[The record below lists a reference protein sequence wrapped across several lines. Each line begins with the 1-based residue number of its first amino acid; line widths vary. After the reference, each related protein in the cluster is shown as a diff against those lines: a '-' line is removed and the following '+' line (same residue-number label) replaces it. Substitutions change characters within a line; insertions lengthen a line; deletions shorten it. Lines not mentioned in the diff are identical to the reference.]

1 MKKQKLFEWVGTYL
15 AIEAPV
21 MVGTEK
27 LEGVLPPPDIET
39 ERSRKRKRNEKKRER
54 RMKKEE
60 GGEER

>member
-1 MKKQKLFEWVGTYL
+1 MKKQKLFEWVRTYL

-39 ERSRKRKRNEKKRER
+39 ERSRKRKRK
-54 RMKKEE
+54 
-60 GGEER
+60 

>member
-1 MKKQKLFEWVGTYL
+1 MRTYL

-27 LEGVLPPPDIET
+27 LEGVLPHQTLRLREV
-39 ERSRKRKRNEKKRER
+39 EKEKENEKKRER
-54 RMKKEE
+54 RIKKEE

>member
-1 MKKQKLFEWVGTYL
+1 MKKQKLFEWVRTYL

-39 ERSRKRKRNEKKRER
+39 ERSRKRKRKRNR
-54 RMKKEE
+54 KRK
-60 GGEER
+60 

>member
-1 MKKQKLFEWVGTYL
+1 MKNREKENRIKTRTKIKMKKQKLFEWARTYL

-39 ERSRKRKRNEKKRER
+39 ERSRKRK
-54 RMKKEE
+54 
-60 GGEER
+60 